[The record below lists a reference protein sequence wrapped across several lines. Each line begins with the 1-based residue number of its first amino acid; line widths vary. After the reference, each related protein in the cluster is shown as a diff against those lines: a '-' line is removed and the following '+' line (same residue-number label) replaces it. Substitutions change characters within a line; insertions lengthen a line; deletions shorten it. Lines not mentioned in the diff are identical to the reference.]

1 MAKFLERNNKTT
13 TILSKGDE
21 ELANENYKSY
31 DELPLMLDAKIVK
44 DIMGISIGLVYE
56 LMKLDGFPSIR
67 IGNRY
72 IVPKEKFI
80 KWIEKQSGT

>member
-1 MAKFLERNNKTT
+1 M
-13 TILSKGDE
+13 
-21 ELANENYKSY
+21 ANENYKSY

-56 LMKLDGFPSIR
+56 LMKSDGFPSIR

>member
-1 MAKFLERNNKTT
+1 M
-13 TILSKGDE
+13 
-21 ELANENYKSY
+21 ANENYKSY
-31 DELPLMLDAKIVK
+31 EELPLMLDAEIVK

-56 LMKLDGFPSIR
+56 LMKSDSFPSIK

-80 KWIEKQSGT
+80 EWTHKQSGT